1 MNAKEIAKMQT
12 ENVLLGW
19 SKQGGLDPIVVDHA
33 EGIYIYDTDGKRY
46 ADMSE
51 LPHPHLFNENKL
63 RTHTLRARCGT
74 FTLLHWPW
82 EQSSR

>member
-33 EGIYIYDTDGKRY
+33 EGIYIYDTDG
-46 ADMSE
+46 
-51 LPHPHLFNENKL
+51 
-63 RTHTLRARCGT
+63 
-74 FTLLHWPW
+74 
-82 EQSSR
+82 